1 LLNVFQGFRIDKRI
15 EFQERLL
22 HKQHLTNNFIGTFCT
37 QFSCSEFRKM
47 VSIGILKD
55 HLSKCTL
62 NMENGGQLLANVFK
76 ANPELRKFYDV
87 EDIDPDDTKK
97 SRLIQQAG
105 GNLLNSVTFMVNNYD
120 NERSFK
126 QEIKEQIC
134 DLREKGMKLED
145 ARKLKTGFVNYVKS
159 KLSQPM
165 TAKEEKEWDMFF
177 QRFFDALKQHG
188 LQ

>member
-1 LLNVFQGFRIDKRI
+1 LAHFVLCVSF
-15 EFQERLL
+15 
-22 HKQHLTNNFIGTFCT
+22 
-37 QFSCSEFRKM
+37 SEFRKM